1 MFIRKPHYLIY
12 ESHGEYDDFTRIPL
26 FVTDDYDLALMIR
39 DELEKELELGYGEL
53 YNTIIDWGI
62 CNSYNHSFEVD
73 QLEYLSLN

>member
-1 MFIRKPHYLIY
+1 MFTRKSTYLIY

-26 FVTDDYDLALMIR
+26 FVTDDYDFALMVR

-53 YNTIIDWGI
+53 YNTIVDLGI
-62 CNSYNHSFEVD
+62 CNSYSHVFEVE